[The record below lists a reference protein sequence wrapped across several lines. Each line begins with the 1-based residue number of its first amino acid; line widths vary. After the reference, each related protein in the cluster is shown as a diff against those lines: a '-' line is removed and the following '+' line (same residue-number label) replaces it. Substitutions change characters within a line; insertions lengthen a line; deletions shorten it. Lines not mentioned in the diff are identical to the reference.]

1 MIPMQRNRQI
11 GRQTAG
17 SVSLP
22 APVGGLN
29 DRDPLAAMP
38 VTDAVILEN
47 WWPLPGKLEV
57 RRGYSNWVTGFANPV
72 ETLAEYSPT
81 NGLNRLFAAS
91 SGSIYDVTNPGAL
104 GAPVVTGQANNR
116 WQDAQIT
123 TAGGNFLYLFNG
135 VDRPLLYNGTT
146 WASIDAG
153 SSPIAIAGVT
163 TTLLVQGCVFKNR
176 LFMVERDSMRVWYLP
191 VSQIGGTATSLDL
204 GAIFQRGGWVVG
216 MYTWTIDAGNGADDH
231 AAFISSNGEVAVY
244 SGTDPSSAANWNLI
258 GLFYLG
264 RPVGRR
270 CAIKYGGDLLVLCE
284 PGVMPMSKALLTSSI
299 DRRAS
304 ISDKIQNSINVAI
317 ASYGSNFGWELCL
330 FPEQNALIVNVPAG
344 TEGNFQFAQN
354 TFTGAWT
361 KFSGW
366 DAQAFKNTSQGLFYG
381 ASNSVRRA
389 WVGNVDGNQMIV
401 GDALQSFQD
410 FGASAQNKYFTMVR
424 PYVQTNGN
432 PSILYAVN
440 GDYLPAEPTGTLNF
454 VPPGG
459 MVWGSMVWGTMT
471 WGGQFVQNSNWN
483 TVGGIYRSAALRLKA
498 QSNSSTVEWAS
509 TSYVYQQGGLL

>member
-1 MIPMQRNRQI
+1 MIPMQRNRRI
-11 GRQTAG
+11 GYQTAG
-17 SVSLP
+17 AVSLP

-38 VTDAVILEN
+38 VEDAVILEN

-57 RRGYSNWVTGFANPV
+57 RRGFTNWVTGFSTSV
-72 ETLAEYSPT
+72 ETLTEYSPP
-81 NGLNRLFAAS
+81 NGLNRLFAAAM
-91 SGSIYDVTNPGAL
+91 GGIYDVTNPGPL
-104 GAPVVTGQANNR
+104 GAPVVSGQSNNR
-116 WQDAQIT
+116 WQDAQMT

-146 WASIDAG
+146 WASIDGG
-153 SSPIAIAGVT
+153 SSPIAITGVT

-176 LFMVERDSMRVWYLP
+176 LFMVERDSMRAWYLP
-191 VSQIGGTATSLDL
+191 VSQIGGAATSLDL
-204 GAIFQRGGWVVG
+204 GAIFQRGGWLVG
-216 MYTWTIDAGNGADDH
+216 MFTWTIDAGNGADDH
-231 AAFISSNGEVAVY
+231 AVFISSNGEVAVY
-244 SGTDPSSAANWNLI
+244 SGTDPSSATNWNLV

-264 RPVGRR
+264 KPVGRR

-284 PGVMPMSKALLTSSI
+284 PGVLPLSKALLTSSI

-304 ISDKIQNSINVAI
+304 ISDKIQNSVNAAI
-317 ASYGSNFGWELCL
+317 SSYGANFGWELCL
-330 FPEQNALIVNVPAG
+330 FPEQNALIANVPAG
-344 TEGNFQFAQN
+344 MGSNFQFAQN
-354 TFTGAWT
+354 TLTGAWT
-361 KFSGW
+361 KFIGW
-366 DAQAFKNTSQGLFYG
+366 DAQTFKNTSQGLFYG
-381 ASNSVRRA
+381 TSNAVRRA
-389 WVGNVDGNQMIV
+389 WVGNADGTEMIV

-440 GDYLPAEPTGTLNF
+440 GDYLPSEPTGTLNF

-459 MVWGSMVWGTMT
+459 MVWGSMVWGSMI

-498 QSNSSTVEWAS
+498 QSNASTVEWAS

>member
-1 MIPMQRNRQI
+1 MISPQRKRAI
-11 GRQTAG
+11 GYQTAG

-57 RRGYSNWVTGFANPV
+57 RRGYTDWVTGFSNAV
-72 ETLAEYSPT
+72 ESLFEYSPP
-81 NGLNRLFAAS
+81 NGINRIFAAS
-91 SGSIYDVTNPGAL
+91 SGAIYDVTNPGVH
-104 GAPVVTGQANNR
+104 GAPLVSGLTSNR

-123 TAGGNFLYLFNG
+123 TPGGNFLYLFNG
-135 VDRPLLYNGTT
+135 VDKPLLYNGTT
-146 WASIDAG
+146 WASIDGG
-153 SSPIAIAGVT
+153 SSPIAITGVT

-191 VSQIGGTATSLDL
+191 VNQVGGAATSLDL

-216 MYTWTIDAGNGADDH
+216 MFTWTIDAGNGADDH

-244 SGTDPSSAANWNLI
+244 SGTDPSTAANWSLI

-264 RPVGRR
+264 KPVGRR

-304 ISDKIQNSINVAI
+304 ISDKIQNSINEAI
-317 ASYGSNFGWELCL
+317 ASYSANFGWELCL
-330 FPEQNALIVNVPAG
+330 FPEQNALIVNIPAG
-344 TEGNFQFAQN
+344 MGANYQFAQN

-361 KFSGW
+361 KFTGW
-366 DAQAFKNTSQGLFYG
+366 DAQTFKNTSQGLFYG
-381 ASNSVRRA
+381 TSTAVRRA
-389 WVGNVDGNQMIV
+389 WVGNIDGSSMIV

-432 PSILYAVN
+432 PSVLYSVN
-440 GDYLPAEPTGTLNF
+440 GDYLPSDPTGTLNF
-454 VPPGG
+454 APPGG
-459 MVWGSMVWGTMT
+459 MVWGSMVWGAMT

-483 TVGGIYRSAALRLKA
+483 TVGGIYRSAAIRLKA
-498 QSNSSTVEWAS
+498 QSNSSIVEWAS

>member
-1 MIPMQRNRQI
+1 MIPRPRNGKI
-11 GRQTAG
+11 GYPTSG

-57 RRGYSNWVTGFANPV
+57 RRGYTEWVTGFANAV
-72 ETLAEYSPT
+72 ETLVEYSPPS
-81 NGLNRLFAAS
+81 GLNKIFAAS
-91 SGSIYDVTNPGAL
+91 TGGIYDVTNPGVV
-104 GAPVVTGQANNR
+104 GAPVVTGQTNNR

-123 TAGGNFLYLFNG
+123 TPGGNFLYLFNG
-135 VDRPLLYNGTT
+135 VDRPLLFNGST

-153 SSPIAIAGVT
+153 SSPVAITGVAT
-163 TTLLVQGCVFKNR
+163 TVLVQGCVFKNR
-176 LFMVERDSMRVWYLP
+176 LFMVERDSMRAWYLP
-191 VSQIGGTATSLDL
+191 VNSVGGPAVSLDL
-204 GAIFQRGGWVVG
+204 GAIFQRGGSLTG

-231 AAFISSNGEVAVY
+231 AVFVSSNGEVAVY
-244 SGTDPSSAANWNLI
+244 AGSDPSSATSWSLI

-264 RPVGRR
+264 KPVGRR

-284 PGVMPMSKALLTSSI
+284 PGVMPLSKALLTSSI

-304 ISDKIQNSINVAI
+304 ISDKIQNSINAAI
-317 ASYGSNFGWELCL
+317 TSYRNNFGWEICL
-330 FPEQNALIVNVPAG
+330 FPEQNALVVNIPAG
-344 TEGNFQFAQN
+344 SGVNYQFVQN
-354 TFTGAWT
+354 TLTGAWA
-361 KFSGW
+361 KFTGW
-366 DAQAFKNTSQGLFYG
+366 NAYAFKNTGQGLFYG
-381 ASNSVRRA
+381 TSRSVRRA
-389 WVGNVDGNQMIV
+389 WVGNVDGSDMIV

-440 GDYLPAEPTGTLNF
+440 GDYLPAEPTGTLSF

-459 MVWGSMVWGTMT
+459 MVWGSMVWGSMI

-498 QSNSSTVEWAS
+498 QSNSSTVDWAS